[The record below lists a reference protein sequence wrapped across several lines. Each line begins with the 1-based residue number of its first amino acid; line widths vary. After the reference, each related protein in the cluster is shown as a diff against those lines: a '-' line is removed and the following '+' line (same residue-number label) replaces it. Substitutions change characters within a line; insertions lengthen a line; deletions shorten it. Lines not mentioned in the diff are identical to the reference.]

1 MIMQK
6 LTEWVAVKRSKTGLG
21 LFATSP
27 ILRGTRIIQYIGE
40 LIPNGDEKRLT
51 GKYLI
56 SLNEKY
62 TIDGRKRNNLARYVN
77 HSCKPNAYAEVID
90 DEIWIIAK
98 RRIKEGEEI
107 TFDYGKSYFEEF
119 IKPKGCKC
127 IKCNP
132 LYCSPLRQDESE

>member
-1 MIMQK
+1 MGK
-6 LTEWVAVKRSKTGLG
+6 LTEPLAVKRSKTGLG

-27 ILRGTRIIQYIGE
+27 ILRGVKIVQYIGE
-40 LIPNGDEKRLT
+40 LISNDDEKRLT

-56 SLNEKY
+56 RLNEKY
-62 TIDGRKRNNLARYVN
+62 TIDGKARDNLARYVN

-90 DEIWIIAK
+90 DEIWIVAK

-119 IKPKGCKC
+119 IKIKGCKC
-127 IKCNP
+127 VKCK
-132 LYCSPLRQDESE
+132 S